1 MPPAMAARP
10 DVALCCNVW
19 VTLQHASPTINRG
32 RLRPHRSR
40 TRRMLLWMAID
51 GQTRAVLAHAQLIVV
66 LAPILQHGSEIQ
78 ASLAAKTMTMIEL
91 GF

>member
-1 MPPAMAARP
+1 
-10 DVALCCNVW
+10 
-19 VTLQHASPTINRG
+19 
-32 RLRPHRSR
+32 
-40 TRRMLLWMAID
+40 MLLWMAID
-51 GQTRAVLAHAQLIVV
+51 GQTRAVLAHAQLILV